1 MQFPTDFIEEIQ
13 QLLGEEES
21 QKLID
26 ALQEAPPVSI
36 RLNPLKQMFLQ
47 ATDQVGWCDNG
58 YYLSERPSFTFDPL
72 FHAGAYYV
80 QEASSMFLEQAIRG
94 IGGEKPLL
102 CLDLCASPGGKS
114 THLLSALPEGSLLVA
129 NEVIRSRANVLS
141 ENVRK
146 WGSTHAVVTNND
158 PAAFSNLNNL
168 FDVILTDVPCSGE
181 GMFRKD
187 TDSIGEWS
195 LANVKLCS
203 ERQRR
208 ILADVWPAL
217 RPGGWLIY
225 STCTYNTSENEDN
238 IRWICDELGATPLS
252 LPLEPAWGI
261 SMIQEYNLPVHRF
274 FPYKTKGEGFSLTLL
289 RKDEAEYRTVSRK
302 KSKKSVRL
310 PDVPGAVKQWILT
323 PEEYQFEQNNDLIS
337 AIPTY
342 WLDTIKLLG
351 EHLKVVSSAIEVAT
365 VKGKDLIPH
374 FSLAFSAALNKEA
387 FPQCELSW
395 KEAVT
400 YLRKEA
406 FPLPEGVPMGYVL
419 VCYKG
424 FPLGFVKNLQG
435 RANNLYPQEWRIR
448 SSHLPE
454 HNFTL

>member
-1 MQFPTDFIEEIQ
+1 MEFPVTFIESVR

-21 QKLID
+21 LQLID
-26 ALQEAPPVSI
+26 SLQQAPPVSI
-36 RLNPLKQMFLQ
+36 RLNPLKPFPVQT
-47 ATDQVGWCDNG
+47 TDQVAWSTNG

-72 FHAGAYYV
+72 FQAGAYYV
-80 QEASSMFLEQAIRG
+80 QEASSMFVEQAIRA
-94 IGGEKPLL
+94 IGSEQPLL

-114 THLLSALPEGSLLVA
+114 THLLSLLPSGSMLVA

-158 PAAFSNLNNL
+158 SADFSDLNHL

-187 TDSIGEWS
+187 SDSIGEWS

-208 ILADVWPAL
+208 IVADVWPAL
-217 RPGGWLIY
+217 KPGGWLIY
-225 STCTYNTSENEDN
+225 STCTYNTAENEEN

-252 LPLEPAWGI
+252 LPLDPAWGV
-261 SMIQEYNLPVHRF
+261 SMISADNLPVHRF
-274 FPYKTKGEGFSLTLL
+274 FPHKTKGEGFSLTLL
-289 RKDEAEYRTVSRK
+289 RKEEDESRTVSRK
-302 KSKKSVRL
+302 KSKKNVRL
-310 PDVPGAVKQWILT
+310 PDVPAAAKQWVLA
-323 PEEYQFEQNNDLIS
+323 PEEYQFELTNDLIS
-337 AIPTY
+337 AIPIR
-342 WLDTIKLLG
+342 WMDTIKLLG
-351 EHLKVVSSAIEVAT
+351 EQLKVVSSAVEVAT

-374 FSLAFSAALNKEA
+374 FSLAFSSALNKEV

-395 KEAVT
+395 KEAVA
-400 YLRKEA
+400 YLRKEV
-406 FPLPEGVPMGYVL
+406 FPLPDGIPMGYVL

-448 SSHLPE
+448 SSYLPE
-454 HNFTL
+454 QNLTL

>member
-1 MQFPTDFIEEIQ
+1 MEFPVTFIESVR

-21 QKLID
+21 LQLID
-26 ALQEAPPVSI
+26 SLQQAPPVSI
-36 RLNPLKQMFLQ
+36 RLNPLKPFPVQT
-47 ATDQVGWCDNG
+47 TDQVAWSTNG

-72 FHAGAYYV
+72 FHAGCYYV
-80 QEASSMFLEQAIRG
+80 QEASSMFLEQAIRA
-94 IGGEKPLL
+94 IGAEKPLL

-114 THLLSALPEGSLLVA
+114 THLLSALPCGSLLVA

-158 PAAFSNLNNL
+158 PADFSDLSHL

-187 TDSIGEWS
+187 NDSIGEWS
-195 LANVKLCS
+195 LPNVKLCS

-217 RPGGWLIY
+217 KPGGWLIY
-225 STCTYNTSENEDN
+225 STCTYNTSENEEN
-238 IRWICDELGATPLS
+238 IRWICDELGATLLS
-252 LPLEPAWGI
+252 LPLDPAWGI
-261 SMIQEYNLPVHRF
+261 SMIPGYNLPVHRF
-274 FPYKTKGEGFSLTLL
+274 FPHKTKGEGFSLTLL
-289 RKDEAEYRTVSRK
+289 RKEEGELRTVSRK
-302 KSKKSVRL
+302 KSKKNVRL
-310 PDVPGAVKQWILT
+310 PDLPGATKQWVLA
-323 PEEYQFEQNNDLIS
+323 PEEYQFELTNDLIS
-337 AIPTY
+337 AIPIR
-342 WLDTIKLLG
+342 WMDTIKLLG
-351 EHLKVVSSAIEVAT
+351 EQLKVVSSAVEVAT

-374 FSLAFSAALNKEA
+374 FSLAFSSALNPKA
-387 FPQCELSW
+387 FPPCELSW

-400 YLRKEA
+400 YLRKEV
-406 FPLPEGVPMGYVL
+406 FPLPDGIPMGYVL

-448 SSHLPE
+448 SSYLPE
-454 HNFTL
+454 QNFTL

>member
-1 MQFPTDFIEEIQ
+1 MQFPSDFIEEIQ

-21 QKLID
+21 QRLLG
-26 ALQEAPPVSI
+26 ALQEAPSVSI
-36 RLNPLKQMFLQ
+36 RLNPLKQMLVQ
-47 ATDQVGWCDNG
+47 ATNQVAWCDNG

-72 FHAGAYYV
+72 FHAGTYYV

-94 IGGEKPLL
+94 IGAEKPLL

-114 THLLSALPEGSLLVA
+114 THLLSVLPPGSLLVA

-158 PAAFSNLNNL
+158 PADFGDLNNL

-187 TDSIGEWS
+187 SDSIGEWS
-195 LANVKLCS
+195 LSNVKLCS

-217 RPGGWLIY
+217 KPGGWLIY
-225 STCTYNTSENEDN
+225 STCTYNTSENEEN

-252 LPLEPAWGI
+252 LPLDPAWGI
-261 SMIQEYNLPVHRF
+261 SMIPAYNLPVHRF
-274 FPYKTKGEGFSLTLL
+274 FPHKTKGEGFSLTLL
-289 RKDEAEYRTVSRK
+289 RKDEDESRAVSRK
-302 KSKKSVRL
+302 KSKKNVRL

-323 PEEYQFEQNNDLIS
+323 PEEYQFELNNDLIS
-337 AIPTY
+337 AIPTF

-351 EHLKVVSSAIEVAT
+351 EHLKVVSSAVEVAT

-374 FSLAFSAALNKEA
+374 FSLAFSAALNKEV

-406 FPLPEGVPMGYVL
+406 FPLPEGIPMGYVL
-419 VCYKG
+419 VCYQG

-448 SSHLPE
+448 SSYLPE
-454 HNFTL
+454 QNFTL